1 MDFNRRLIKE
11 RTPTPEE
18 LAEEDHKYKIAYF
31 YERVRVSET
40 RVRGFTMKINIGKH
54 VNWIG
59 PYQIAEKLLFW
70 KDKYSETDD
79 TVHNFGIWL
88 AENKNGKNSWL
99 TNVCSWIHQKK
110 QRKVKIRI
118 DNYDTWSMDHTLAY
132 IIVPMLKQLQATL
145 HGAPFVDDKDVP
157 AELRSTAA
165 PKRKNKYDTDDNHFK
180 RWDWAMN
187 EMIWAFEQ
195 KISDSD
201 FWFEMKTSDA
211 KKLEARKQNG
221 YRLFGKYYDALW
233 D

>member
-1 MDFNRRLIKE
+1 
-11 RTPTPEE
+11 
-18 LAEEDHKYKIAYF
+18 
-31 YERVRVSET
+31 
-40 RVRGFTMKINIGKH
+40 MKINIGKH

-88 AENKNGKNSWL
+88 AENKNGKDSWL
-99 TNVCSWIHQKK
+99 TNVCDWIHQKR

-132 IIVPMLKQLQATL
+132 IIVPMLKQLQATK

-165 PKRKNKYDTDDNHFK
+165 PKRKNKYDTDANHFK
-180 RWDWAMN
+180 RWDWAIN

-201 FWFEMKTSDA
+201 FWFEMKASDA
-211 KKLEARKQNG
+211 KKLEARKKNG